1 MDRKIKSIICAVISI
16 IMVAMMGITAF
27 AANEVEPNGNIST
40 ATPISVNETVYGY
53 ATDGYDDDYY
63 KFTIS
68 SDGYIKID
76 INKDYDNYF
85 TLYVYS
91 YDGTKKSELYE
102 FYVNRESIKD
112 SSCKIGLPKGTYYIC
127 VEAGSKCNYNFKA
140 SFVSTNDWEKEF
152 NDTIVTANNITI
164 NKTFYGSSPRNSYD
178 SWDDDWFKFTTTTDG
193 NVEIPVTHD
202 YDKSSTTFYLYTYDG
217 TKKTELKKL
226 YLSSSSEKATF
237 DCGYLKKGTYY
248 IYVDGYSDTHYSFKI
263 NLSTAKPSTTST
275 TTKPSTTNPP
285 KTTKTTSNNVVTT
298 NNNQITATVPTSSNT
313 NNNITDYVDNGDEF
327 HEYNDIVYYIQNM
340 NIYIY
345 NYIGSDMVVYIPS
358 DIDGVPVTAI
368 CDDAFAGTSAD
379 IIHVPSS
386 VTNIGANAFGQDDG
400 EQRTVYG
407 EDGSEIMAYAEAN
420 DIAMGIDN
428 GDGDLDYNED
438 YQEPAD
444 TSKIVTIV
452 VIIAVVAAVVAII
465 ALVIRKNKKD
475 NN

>member
-1 MDRKIKSIICAVISI
+1 MNRKIKSIICAVISI

-27 AANEVEPNGNIST
+27 AANEVEPNDYIST
-40 ATPISVNETVYGY
+40 ATSISVNETVYGY
-53 ATDGYDDDYY
+53 ITDSSDDDYY
-63 KFTIS
+63 KFTIN
-68 SDGYIKID
+68 SDGYINID
-76 INKDYDNYF
+76 VNKDYARSCS
-85 TLYVYS
+85 LYLYS
-91 YDGTKKSELYE
+91 YNGTDKKCLHEHYI
-102 FYVNRESIKD
+102 YYESIKD
-112 SSCKIGLPKGTYYIC
+112 STCKIGLPKGTYYFLIC
-127 VEAGSKCNYNFKA
+127 ESYEMNYNFKIN
-140 SFVSTNDWEKEF
+140 FVSTNNWEKER
-152 NDTIVTANNITI
+152 NETVVTANNVPIGQTC
-164 NKTFYGSSPRNSYD
+164 YGSIMNDPVYN
-178 SWDDDWFKFTTTTDG
+178 DDDWFKFTTTADG
-193 NVEIPVTHD
+193 YVKVATTHD
-202 YDKSSTTFYLYTYDG
+202 YGKSSTYFYLYTYDG

-237 DCGYLKKGTYY
+237 ECGYLKKGTYY
-248 IYVDGYSDTHYSFKI
+248 LLVEGSINNHYSFKI

-298 NNNQITATVPTSSNT
+298 NNNQIITTIPTSSNT

-368 CDDAFAGTSAD
+368 CDDAFAGTNAD
-379 IIHVPSS
+379 VIHVPSS
-386 VTNIGANAFGQDDG
+386 VTNIGANAFGQNDG
-400 EQRTVYG
+400 EQRTVFG
-407 EDGSEIMAYAEAN
+407 EEGSEIMAYAEAN
-420 DIAMGIDN
+420 DIATGIDGEY
-428 GDGDLDYNED
+428 GDSDYNAD

-444 TSKIVTIV
+444 KSKVGTIV
-452 VIIAVVAAVVAII
+452 VIIAVIAAVVAIV